1 MRYVLLVYETP
12 GDFASRTPAESEQYV
27 AAWRAYHQAMIAA
40 GVHVPGGIAL
50 KDAGTATTVRIKGG
64 QRYVQD
70 GPFAES
76 KEQLGGFL
84 FLECESLDVALEWAA
99 RCPTAATGVVEV
111 RPIDLAIHETIV
123 DG

>member
-1 MRYVLLVYETP
+1 MQYAILVYETP
-12 GDFASRTPAESEQYV
+12 ADFASRTPAENERYV

-40 GVHVPGGIAL
+40 GVRVPGGIAL
-50 KDAGTATTVRIKGG
+50 KEPATATTVRIKGG

-84 FLECESLDVALEWAA
+84 FVECESLDVALEWAA

-111 RPIDLAIHETIV
+111 RPVDLVMHETILN
-123 DG
+123 G